1 MKFLEYTPF
10 DSINLFLD
18 QLNLGDCTIRGNLEA
33 FSCKHTSTDRR
44 LSISLEHE
52 ILDYLGKS
60 SDSDPSSPVEHL
72 SSRSSRKTLIYLVL
86 TLGHMYPDYDFRLN
100 LTSLF
105 VNICSLISAVRAHL
119 FFQEEEMESFKQMI
133 DTYLSD
139 SSRQWATTN
148 EGSSLLDSMTKA
160 IDEVIKIRECDIYSY
175 NPDSDGDPVQ
185 EKGAMCLLN
194 CKVLTGTQH
203 KHQQI
208 NCIFFYRSKLSGDD
222 FLTGAASDGEEE
234 DALIDMDI

>member
-1 MKFLEYTPF
+1 MR
-10 DSINLFLD
+10 LFGSSSL
-18 QLNLGDCTIRGNLEA
+18 
-33 FSCKHTSTDRR
+33 FSCCKST
-44 LSISLEHE
+44 

-86 TLGHMYPDYDFRLN
+86 TLGHMYPDYDF
-100 LTSLF
+100 
-105 VNICSLISAVRAHL
+105 SAVRAHL

-139 SSRQWATTN
+139 ASRQWAATN

-185 EKGAMCLLN
+185 EKGA
-194 CKVLTGTQH
+194 
-203 KHQQI
+203 I
-208 NCIFFYRSKLSGDD
+208 WSFYYFFYNRKLKRVVSFRCYCTSKLSGDD

>member
-10 DSINLFLD
+10 DSINLFLE

-33 FSCKHTSTDRR
+33 FSCKHTGTDRR

-86 TLGHMYPDYDFRLN
+86 TLGHMYPDYDF
-100 LTSLF
+100 
-105 VNICSLISAVRAHL
+105 SAVQAHL
-119 FFQEEEMESFKQMI
+119 FFREEEWESFKLMI

-139 SSRQWATTN
+139 ASRQWATTN
-148 EGSSLLDSMTKA
+148 DGTSLLDSMTKA

-175 NPDSDGDPVQ
+175 NPDSDGDPVL
-185 EKGAMCLLN
+185 EKGA
-194 CKVLTGTQH
+194 
-203 KHQQI
+203 I
-208 NCIFFYRSKLSGDD
+208 KLSGDD
-222 FLTGAASDGEEE
+222 FLIGAPSDGEEE